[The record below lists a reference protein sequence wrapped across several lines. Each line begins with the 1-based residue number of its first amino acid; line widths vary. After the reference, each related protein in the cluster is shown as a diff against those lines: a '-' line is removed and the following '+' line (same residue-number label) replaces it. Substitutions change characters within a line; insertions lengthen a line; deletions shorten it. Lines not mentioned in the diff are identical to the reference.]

1 MILRLTDVHPKIA
14 DVLKAREWQLR
25 FDRNSRPEDAGA
37 RRVMGQ
43 RWKGTFWRILA
54 AIPIGGIVGAGIAEA
69 SGGSGVAQVSI
80 AFMVA
85 YLSAIGTGVASVLS
99 SKFSRSQPIRAD
111 ELRALSSGLE
121 LSKPERAYLETICAL
136 MDAGSNVSDETGR
149 EILSTLNELFDQSS
163 YVEDR
168 SERLRNA
175 ASTESVNE
183 LEAERARMAE
193 RLANVQDP
201 QAKVDFAHSLQMCDD
216 RLRNARALAPLIERL
231 DAQREVI
238 HQTLLS
244 VLSSVSRLQVAPTA
258 VSAPDVEEVKRIVE
272 QVTAQTQAV
281 EDAVQQVIAIR

>member
-37 RRVMGQ
+37 RQVLGR
-43 RWKGTFWRILA
+43 RWKVIRWRILA
-54 AIPIGGIVGAGIAEA
+54 AVPIGGIIGAAIAEA
-69 SGGSGVAQVSI
+69 SGAPSAGQIGI
-80 AFMVA
+80 AFMAA
-85 YLSAIGTGVASVLS
+85 YLSAIGTGVVSVLS
-99 SKFSRSQPIRAD
+99 SKLSKSHSIAAD
-111 ELRALSSGLE
+111 EMRALSTGLE
-121 LSKPERAYLETICAL
+121 LGKPERAYLDTICAL
-136 MDAGSNVSDETGR
+136 MEAGDNVSDETGR
-149 EILSTLNELFDQSS
+149 EILSTLNELLDQAI

-183 LEAERARMAE
+183 LEAERARMSA
-193 RLANVQDP
+193 RLASAQDP
-201 QAKVDFAHSLQMCDD
+201 QAKVDFSHSLQMCDD
-216 RLRNARALAPLIERL
+216 RLRNARVLAPLIERL

-244 VLSSVSRLQVAPTA
+244 VLSSVSRLEVAPTA
-258 VSAPDVEEVKRIVE
+258 VSAPDVEEVKRVVE

-281 EDAVQQVIAIR
+281 EDAVQQVIALR